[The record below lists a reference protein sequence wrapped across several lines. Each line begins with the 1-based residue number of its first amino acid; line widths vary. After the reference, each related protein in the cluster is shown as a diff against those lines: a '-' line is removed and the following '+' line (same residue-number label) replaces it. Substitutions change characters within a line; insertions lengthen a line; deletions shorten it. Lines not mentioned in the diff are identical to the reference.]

1 MSRNFFF
8 FYEETNKNKNK
19 KKRRKGRTKASWERN
34 KIEFSYKRDLLKE
47 MDRAKQPSQ
56 EVRKRRLRL
65 PCRCAITT
73 VQFT

>member
-1 MSRNFFF
+1 MKKQ
-8 FYEETNKNKNK
+8 TKTKTKK

-47 MDRAKQPSQ
+47 MDRAKQRSQ